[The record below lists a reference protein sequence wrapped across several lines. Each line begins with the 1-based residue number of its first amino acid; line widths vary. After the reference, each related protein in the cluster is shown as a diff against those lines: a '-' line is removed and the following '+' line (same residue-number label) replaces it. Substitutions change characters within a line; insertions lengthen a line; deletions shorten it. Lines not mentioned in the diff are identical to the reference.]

1 MPTMNMRQLRNT
13 RQLKALLKAGKTI
26 ELKERNRSLA
36 RIVPI
41 ESPPEDKQW
50 PDFEARLKKVFGN
63 RALKVVD
70 EFIGDRNRW

>member
-1 MPTMNMRQLRNT
+1 MNMRQLRNT

-41 ESPPEDKQW
+41 ESPAEDKQW
-50 PDFEARLKKVFGN
+50 PDFEARLQNIF
-63 RALKVVD
+63 
-70 EFIGDRNRW
+70 GDRVLNAVDNFIEHRHGRY